1 MLRFR
6 PMMEMSTRRIIPA
19 QELMTLLALFLLI
32 VSNLISSLPDFG
44 GGRSLVP
51 SFNPI
56 IPPSVDR
63 TRIVTRI
70 GIAIVRGKG

>member
-32 VSNLISSLPDFG
+32 VSNLISSHLYLISGEECP
-44 GGRSLVP
+44 
-51 SFNPI
+51 
-56 IPPSVDR
+56 
-63 TRIVTRI
+63 
-70 GIAIVRGKG
+70 